1 MLTRFGAN
9 WGKVTLATVGARAH
23 YEYRAVGDPVNTA
36 SRIQELNKKFATRI
50 LVSQSLVAGVDGFAV
65 RDLGLF
71 LLRGKKTPERIF
83 ELIHKKALATAAQ
96 LELVS
101 DFEKALQ
108 TLHSGE
114 KVAALA
120 AFQDIGARYP
130 SDGATAFYIEQL
142 LIGKPMPGNVVVLD

>member
-36 SRIQELNKKFATRI
+36 SRIQELNKKFDTRI
-50 LVSQSLVAGVDGFAV
+50 LVSQSLVAGVEGFAV

-83 ELIHKKALATAAQ
+83 ELINKKALATAAQ

-101 DFEKALQ
+101 DFGKALQ
-108 TLHSGE
+108 TLHTGE
-114 KVAALA
+114 QAAALA
-120 AFQDIGARYP
+120 AFQHVRARYP

-142 LIGKPMPGNVVVLD
+142 LIGKPLPGNVVVLD